1 MNINIYYLTKKIVLQ
16 EVHQQAQN
24 QAFIHIDMLKK
35 QDFLADFELFIN
47 QPNSLELIVETRN
60 LEKGLEK
67 IRKCFKYIY
76 AAGGLIYKDGSYL
89 FIYRLK
95 RWDLPK
101 GKLEMGE
108 SPEEAGIRECE
119 EECGITQLTITKIL
133 EPTYH
138 IYKHK
143 GGYALKK
150 TFWYEMQTKH
160 EGVLVPQIEES
171 IEKVEWFT
179 KDQIQGHVVNNTY
192 PAILDVLKNISTTAD
207 MR

>member
-1 MNINIYYLTKKIVLQ
+1 MNINIYYLTKKIILQ
-16 EVHQQAQN
+16 QVNQPTQN
-24 QAFIHIDMLKK
+24 QAFIHIDSFKK
-35 QDFLADFELFIN
+35 QDFLAEFELFIDKPDA
-47 QPNSLELIVETRN
+47 QELIVETSN

-76 AAGGLIYKDGSYL
+76 AAGGLIEKNEAYL

-119 EECGITQLTITKIL
+119 EECGITQLTITKTL

-150 TFWYEMQTKH
+150 TYWYAMQTKH
-160 EGVLVPQIEES
+160 EGQLVPQIEES
-171 IEKVEWFT
+171 IERVEWFT
-179 KDQIQGHVVNNTY
+179 KDQIQEQVISNTY
-192 PAILDVLKNISTTAD
+192 PAILDVIKNIF
-207 MR
+207 

>member
-1 MNINIYYLTKKIVLQ
+1 MNINIYYLTKKIILQ
-16 EVHQQAQN
+16 QVNQPTQN
-24 QAFIHIDMLKK
+24 QAFIYIDLFKK
-35 QDFLADFELFIN
+35 QDFLVEFELFIDKPDA
-47 QPNSLELIVETRN
+47 QTLVVETSN
-60 LEKGLEK
+60 IEKGLEK

-76 AAGGLIYKDGSYL
+76 AAGGLIEKNGAYL

-119 EECGITQLTITKIL
+119 EECGITQLTITKTL

-150 TFWYEMQTKH
+150 TYWYAMQTKH
-160 EGVLVPQIEES
+160 EGQLVPQIEES
-171 IEKVEWFT
+171 IEQVEWFT
-179 KDQIQGHVVNNTY
+179 KDQIEAQVISNTY
-192 PAILDVLKNISTTAD
+192 PAILDVIKKII
-207 MR
+207 

>member
-1 MNINIYYLTKKIVLQ
+1 MNINIYYLTKKIILQ
-16 EVHQQAQN
+16 QVNQPTQN
-24 QAFIHIDMLKK
+24 QAFIHIDLFKK
-35 QDFLADFELFIN
+35 QDFLAEFELFIDKPDA
-47 QPNSLELIVETRN
+47 QELIVETSN

-76 AAGGLIYKDGSYL
+76 AAGGLIEKNEAYL

-119 EECGITQLTITKIL
+119 EECGITQLTITKTL

-150 TFWYEMQTKH
+150 TYWYAMQTKH
-160 EGVLVPQIEES
+160 EGQLVPQIEES
-171 IEKVEWFT
+171 IERVEWFT
-179 KDQIQGHVVNNTY
+179 KDQIKEQVLLNTY
-192 PAILDVLKNISTTAD
+192 PAILDVIKNIF
-207 MR
+207 

>member
-1 MNINIYYLTKKIVLQ
+1 MNINIYYLTKKIILQ
-16 EVHQQAQN
+16 QVNQPTQN
-24 QAFIHIDMLKK
+24 QAFIHIDSFKK
-35 QDFLADFELFIN
+35 QDFLAEFELFIDKPEA
-47 QPNSLELIVETRN
+47 QELIVETSN

-76 AAGGLIYKDGSYL
+76 AAGGLIEKNEAYL

-119 EECGITQLTITKIL
+119 EECGITQLTITQTL

-150 TFWYEMQTKH
+150 TYWYAMQTKH
-160 EGVLVPQIEES
+160 EGLLVPQIEES
-171 IEKVEWFT
+171 IERVEWFT
-179 KDQIQGHVVNNTY
+179 KDQIKEQVILNTY
-192 PAILDVLKNISTTAD
+192 PAILDVIKNIF
-207 MR
+207 

>member
-1 MNINIYYLTKKIVLQ
+1 MNINIYYLTKKIILQ
-16 EVHQQAQN
+16 QVNQPTQN
-24 QAFIHIDMLKK
+24 QAFIHIDSFKK
-35 QDFLADFELFIN
+35 QDFLAEFELFIDKPDA
-47 QPNSLELIVETRN
+47 QELIVETSN

-76 AAGGLIYKDGSYL
+76 AAGGLIEKNEAYL

-119 EECGITQLTITKIL
+119 EECGITQLTITKTL

-150 TFWYEMQTKH
+150 TYWYAMQTKH
-160 EGVLVPQIEES
+160 EGQLVPQIEES
-171 IEKVEWFT
+171 IERVEWFT
-179 KDQIQGHVVNNTY
+179 KDQIQDQVISNTY
-192 PAILDVLKNISTTAD
+192 PAILDVIKNIF
-207 MR
+207 